1 MNRLTALLEKG
12 GFGLVDIELA
22 CGEER
27 ISRLVS
33 LAKRQGI
40 GVVISK
46 HDFAKTPPSE
56 EIAAALRKMKALGA
70 DLPKYAV
77 MPHTPEDVLA
87 LLSATRQASG
97 KSARLSPCPWGA
109 GKVTRAGGG
118 VFGCCLTFG
127 AGQSA
132 SAPGQIGA
140 EDLRAILEDLQP
152 YNSRNAEAAGK
163 RACNLERIVSMK
175 TILIPF

>member
-1 MNRLTALLEKG
+1 M
-12 GFGLVDIELA
+12 DIELA

-27 ISRLVS
+27 SPGWCPWPSARGS
-33 LAKRQGI
+33 

-87 LLSATRQASG
+87 LLSATRQASREIG
-97 KSARLSPCPWGA
+97 PVITMSMGEL
-109 GKVTRAGGG
+109 GKVTRACGG

-140 EDLRAILEDLQP
+140 EDLQGHFRGFQP
-152 YNSRNAEAAGK
+152 YNSRNAEAAG
-163 RACNLERIVSMK
+163 EDGV
-175 TILIPF
+175 P

>member
-1 MNRLTALLEKG
+1 M
-12 GFGLVDIELA
+12 DIELA

-27 ISRLVS
+27 IPRLVS

-87 LLSATRQASG
+87 LLSATRQASRENRPG
-97 KSARLSPCPWGA
+97 HHHVHGGA
-109 GKVTRAGGG
+109 GQADPCLRR
-118 VFGCCLTFG
+118 VFGCC
-127 AGQSA
+127 
-132 SAPGQIGA
+132 
-140 EDLRAILEDLQP
+140 
-152 YNSRNAEAAGK
+152 
-163 RACNLERIVSMK
+163 
-175 TILIPF
+175 